1 MSAQSKSGCL
11 DSKYDLNSICT
22 VDLSGS
28 YSVFLDCI

>member
-11 DSKYDLNSICT
+11 DSEYDLNLSCT

-28 YSVFLDCI
+28 HSVFLDCI